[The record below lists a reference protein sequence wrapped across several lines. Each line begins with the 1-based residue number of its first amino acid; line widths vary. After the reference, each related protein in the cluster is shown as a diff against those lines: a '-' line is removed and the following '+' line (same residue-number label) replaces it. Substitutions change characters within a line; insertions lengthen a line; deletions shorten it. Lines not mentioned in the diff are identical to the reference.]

1 MSLLKPSVALVGLS
15 ASAKEVCGTTKPPVT
30 SDALL
35 TKEKHRRAGN
45 QTQLTEVIK
54 LLPQVHLSGGSFIY
68 RLNPWYWFRW
78 LFEVNH
84 KSFRSYQTIFDHF
97 PTTLDIF
104 RQQDMS
110 QSDFHTILS
119 PGNRRYRRRIKTPLK
134 SSQPLK
140 NLPERPEM
148 VFSLSLFLCFVV
160 LPLPTFFAIKLFDD
174 KETLW
179 L

>member
-1 MSLLKPSVALVGLS
+1 MSLLKPSVALAGLR
-15 ASAKEVCGTTKPPVT
+15 ASAIEVCGTTKPPVS

-148 VFSLSLFLCFVV
+148 VFFSLFVSLFRCFAAAN
-160 LPLPTFFAIKLFDD
+160 FFAIKLFDD

>member
-1 MSLLKPSVALVGLS
+1 MSLLKPSVALAGLR
-15 ASAKEVCGTTKPPVT
+15 ASAIEVCGTTKPPVT

-97 PTTLDIF
+97 PTFSGSKIWANQTF
-104 RQQDMS
+104 TQFSVRETAVTVVGS
-110 QSDFHTILS
+110 KRH
-119 PGNRRYRRRIKTPLK
+119 
-134 SSQPLK
+134 SSQVSHLK
-140 NLPERPEM
+140 TFQRDRKW
-148 VFSLSLFLCFVV
+148 FFLSLCFFVS
-160 LPLPTFFAIKLFDD
+160 LFCRCQLFFAIKLFDA